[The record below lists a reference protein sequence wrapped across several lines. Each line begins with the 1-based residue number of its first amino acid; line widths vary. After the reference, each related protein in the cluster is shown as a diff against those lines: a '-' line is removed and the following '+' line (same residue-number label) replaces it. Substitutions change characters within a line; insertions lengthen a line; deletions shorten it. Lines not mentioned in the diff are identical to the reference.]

1 MFLIFLCFFVFV
13 PPKGFAP
20 SARVPDVGTREKGD
34 VQARQPNSPKKNCSD
49 KETDT
54 WSVYQMSL

>member
-1 MFLIFLCFFVFV
+1 MLLDDV

-34 VQARQPNSPKKNCSD
+34 VQAREPNSPKKNFSD
-49 KETDT
+49 NETNT
-54 WSVYQMSL
+54 WLVYQMSL

>member
-1 MFLIFLCFFVFV
+1 MITPAAFFLFDV